1 MRWMPGLALFL
12 IVSLCMVPL
21 NRSDADTIHFK
32 NGSVLTNVKVLQED
46 WRGVR
51 VQVSDTVMMSFLRQD
66 IDKIDREG
74 RREPIATEK
83 KPEYSGE
90 RLPMDMNKKL
100 ARNIEVNYDE
110 PTSFLEILDNISLLY
125 EIPIKVDQKVRDK
138 IGTEIDPMWTFKKS
152 DGRTVSDMLQKL
164 CQDKKLQYKVSD
176 GSMVIT
182 LPEPAAAPTPT
193 AQ

>member
-1 MRWMPGLALFL
+1 
-12 IVSLCMVPL
+12 
-21 NRSDADTIHFK
+21 
-32 NGSVLTNVKVLQED
+32 
-46 WRGVR
+46 
-51 VQVSDTVMMSFLRQD
+51 
-66 IDKIDREG
+66 
-74 RREPIATEK
+74 
-83 KPEYSGE
+83 
-90 RLPMDMNKKL
+90 
-100 ARNIEVNYDE
+100 VNYDE